1 MLPPFVEERAVL
13 GEGGQKRVL
22 LVEDSRTGE
31 LLAAAEILSPTAEAR
46 ERIYELVQ
54 RLRAGRAA
62 CIAPVR
68 EVVEVHDRCWL
79 LADHFPGGDL
89 AQYLARRGEP
99 LPARD
104 ALEIAS
110 RVARALAYAHAQG
123 AIHGDVKPSNVL
135 IDASGETYLSDFSLR
150 VDSAPRDGRPTGTLA
165 YMAPEVLHGAPPSP
179 ASDLYALG
187 CLLFE
192 LLGGATP
199 FQGGD
204 PDETLRRHH
213 LDEPARLSARDAE
226 SPPLLDALLQRLLD
240 KRPERRPA
248 SSADVVHTLEALRG
262 IVGSPRREPGTLV
275 AREAIQSRV
284 GRVLDE
290 VAAGAGA
297 AIHLE
302 GIAGIGKSRLLA
314 DLIERAEAR
323 EFRVMRASG
332 TEGHRRPHGVL
343 ADLVRPMAA
352 WLDELETDDANTI
365 RGLLAPSGSGSTR
378 DVLDMEPLGA
388 VTRALAAAFR
398 RWSASQPLVVA
409 IDDIQWADGD
419 SVDALAAIEDS
430 LARGVA
436 RMPGL
441 LLVRAERRDPARRDE
456 SAEDELPWRHRIRL
470 EPLGESE
477 IYELLVARGLARP
490 TDHLVRYVARTSDGV
505 PLLTCLLLDDL
516 GRAGHLGSRE
526 GETVLVGVPELG
538 ERASMLSETVRRA
551 LLDLSAD
558 ARAQLEWA
566 ACFGPTFL
574 ERHVEEASGKP
585 GGSSDPTATL
595 RAGGLVEP
603 FGLGRRFRHPLL
615 WREVYQSIDPVRREE
630 LHRRIADWVIER
642 SAGGLGDQPAL
653 VVHHLLRARSLATPE
668 ELTTWI
674 RAAGEMAYRLF
685 AWREAADLFED
696 AIARCRDRRD
706 FSPELVA
713 ELHRRAGLSHYF
725 CFEAKLSVQHLD
737 RAVEVF
743 RSTGDELGY
752 TRALHDLV
760 RAIGQRGGVA
770 YGTMGQRVAELREAL
785 RNLGARVPE
794 LRARIL
800 ASLAEANWNA
810 QRPSEADG
818 YARQALELASQVG
831 DHRLC
836 GECHIQIAIS
846 AMQRMDLSLALSH
859 LRQAETHG
867 KHVGED
873 YVTRLALGRLPI
885 VLFTLGRIDEA
896 RDVLTRAIA
905 TREVVQSQGDAALE
919 RSLAVLFAAAAG
931 DAVAAEREAAELLRM
946 VQRIGFPWPRLVLH
960 PSLAY
965 ARVLRRDFA
974 GAIESIRELVQPGV
988 VFEDPSS
995 LRDANRRWVALIH
1008 YYAGDPL
1015 ALRADDLGEAELP
1028 ATDAP
1033 LDISHLVQ
1041 LALYVELCDAAGLP
1055 AHPRAEE
1062 ALARAQSLGA
1072 ALTVSWPFLLPRSR
1086 GLAALGHGRI
1096 EEAVLH
1102 LRGALA
1108 CAQRLASPF
1117 EIARSRYELA
1127 RALALQG
1134 SRLAWLEAAREL
1146 EQALPVLSRLGPV
1159 VHGVRAGRLMEF
1171 LNERIG

>member
-1 MLPPFVEERAVL
+1 MLPPFLKERGVL
-13 GEGGQKRVL
+13 GRGGQKRVL
-22 LVEDSRTGE
+22 LVEDARTGE
-31 LLAAAEILSPTAEAR
+31 TLAAAEVAADAVAR
-46 ERIYELVQ
+46 EQIHDTMQ
-54 RLRAGRAA
+54 RLQAGRAA
-62 CIAPVR
+62 CVAPIR
-68 EVVEVHDRCWL
+68 EVVESGDTCWL
-79 LADHFPGGDL
+79 LSEHFPGGDL
-89 AQYLARRGEP
+89 GHYLARRGEP

-123 AIHGDVKPSNVL
+123 AVHGDVKPSNIL

-150 VDSAPRDGRPTGTLA
+150 VPSALRDGRPTGTLA

-179 ASDLYALG
+179 ASDVYALG

-192 LLGGATP
+192 LLTGATP
-199 FQGGD
+199 FQGDD
-204 PDETLRRHH
+204 PDDVLRRHH
-213 LDEPARLSARDAE
+213 LDEPARISARIAE
-226 SPPLLDALLQRLLD
+226 APPLLDALLQRLLD
-240 KRPERRPA
+240 KRPELRPA
-248 SSADVVHTLEALRG
+248 CSADVTHTLEALCVG
-262 IVGSPRREPGTLV
+262 VGSSRRARGALV
-275 AREAIQSRV
+275 AREAISSRV
-284 GRVLDE
+284 VRVLDE

-302 GIAGIGKSRLLA
+302 GIAGIGKSRLLE
-314 DLIERAEAR
+314 DLLERAEAR
-323 EFRVMRASG
+323 AYRVLRASG
-332 TEGHRRPHGVL
+332 HEGHRRPHGVL

-352 WLDELETDDANTI
+352 WLDELEPDDAATL
-365 RGLLAPSGSGSTR
+365 RGLLGPSGRESTR
-378 DVLDMEPLGA
+378 DVLDMEPMGA
-388 VTRALAAAFR
+388 VTRALAGALR
-398 RWSASQPLVVA
+398 RWSASRPLAVA

-419 SVDALAAIEDS
+419 SLDALAAIEDS

-441 LLVRAERRDPARRDE
+441 LLVRAERCAPAPRDE
-456 SAEDELPWRHRIRL
+456 EVQGDLPCRHRICL
-470 EPLGESE
+470 APLGESE
-477 IYELLVARGLARP
+477 IYELLVARGFARP

-505 PLLTCLLLDDL
+505 PLLADLLLDEL
-516 GRAGHLGSRE
+516 GRAGHLGSRA
-526 GETVLVGVPELG
+526 GETALTGVPELG
-538 ERASMLSETVRRA
+538 ERASLLADTVRRVV
-551 LLDLSAD
+551 LELSAD

-574 ERHVEEASGKP
+574 ERDVDEASGKS
-585 GGSSDPTATL
+585 GAASEHAGAL
-595 RAGGLVEP
+595 RAAGLVEP

-615 WREVYQSIDPVRREE
+615 WREVYQAIDPMRREE
-630 LHRRIADWVIER
+630 LHRRIADWA
-642 SAGGLGDQPAL
+642 AGRPDGEPREQPAR
-653 VVHHLLRARSLATPE
+653 VVHHLLRAGSLAAPE
-668 ELTTWI
+668 ELATWI

-696 AIARCRDRRD
+696 AIARCQGRAD

-725 CFEAKLSVQHLD
+725 CFEAKLSVEHLD
-737 RAVEVF
+737 RAVDAF
-743 RSTGDELGY
+743 RGTGDELGY

-760 RAIGQRGGVA
+760 RAVGQRGGVA

-785 RNLGARVPE
+785 VNLGTREPE

-846 AMQRMDLSLALSH
+846 AMQRMDLSLTLSH
-859 LRQAETHG
+859 LRQAEAHG
-867 KHVGED
+867 KRVGEA

-896 RDVLTRAIA
+896 REVLGRAIA

-919 RSLAVLFAAAAG
+919 RSLATLFAAAAG
-931 DAVAAEREAAELLRM
+931 DVEGAEREGAELLQM

-965 ARVLRRDFA
+965 ARVLKRDFA
-974 GAIESIRELVQPGV
+974 GAIASLRELVEPGV

-1008 YYAGDPL
+1008 YYAGDAL

-1028 ATDAP
+1028 APDAP
-1033 LDISHLVQ
+1033 LDIAHLVQ
-1041 LALYVELCDAAGLP
+1041 LGLYVELCDAAGLP
-1055 AHPRAEE
+1055 VHPRADA
-1062 ALARAQSLGA
+1062 ALARAQSHGA
-1072 ALTVSWPFLLPRSR
+1072 ILAVSWPFLLPRSR
-1086 GLAALGHGRI
+1086 GLAALGRGRAD
-1096 EEAVLH
+1096 EAVAH
-1102 LRGALA
+1102 LREALV
-1108 CAQRLASPF
+1108 CAQRLDSPV
-1117 EIARSRYELA
+1117 ELARSRYELA
-1127 RALALQG
+1127 RALALTG
-1134 SRLAWLEAAREL
+1134 TRLAWLEARREL
-1146 EQALPVLSRLGPV
+1146 EQALPVLARLGPV
-1159 VHGVRAGRLMEF
+1159 AHGERAGRLMEF
-1171 LNERIG
+1171 LDDRIG